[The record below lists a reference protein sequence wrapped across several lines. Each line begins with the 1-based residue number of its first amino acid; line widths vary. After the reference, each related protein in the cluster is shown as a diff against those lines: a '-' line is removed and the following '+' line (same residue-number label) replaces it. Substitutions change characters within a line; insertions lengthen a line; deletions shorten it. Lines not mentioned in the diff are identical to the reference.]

1 MNGLLY
7 VVGGETEISIAD
19 TVEIYNPKTNT
30 WSMETL
36 SRSGGKIYGG
46 VVVDRLPNYINSIQ

>member
-1 MNGLLY
+1 LY